1 MAIATRPYALA
12 LSKCIIKHRARR
24 ANMRA
29 GASNATKE
37 VTKGQLELGDHMMRP
52 CRNLLSLI
60 VKEHAYEQYG

>member
-1 MAIATRPYALA
+1 MAIVTRPHALA

-29 GASNATKE
+29 CASNEIKE
-37 VTKGQLELGDHMMRP
+37 ATKGQLELGDHMMRP

-60 VKEHAYEQYG
+60 IKEHAHEQYG